1 LPTSRQYR
9 LGLER
14 HPNEQRI
21 TEFGSKEPSPFL
33 AHGRFFFHIV
43 RVQQPTPDGEMM
55 KALMM
60 TAASA
65 ALLLMSGMAAAD
77 SAEGMSLAQQNA
89 CLSCHGVDKKIV
101 GPAYKDVAKKY
112 AGVKGAEDMLVA
124 KVKAGG
130 KGVWGQIPM
139 PPNPQVSVADA
150 HKIVAWVLSLK

>member
-1 LPTSRQYR
+1 
-9 LGLER
+9 
-14 HPNEQRI
+14 
-21 TEFGSKEPSPFL
+21 
-33 AHGRFFFHIV
+33 
-43 RVQQPTPDGEMM
+43 MM
-55 KALMM
+55 NKLMM

-65 ALLLMSGMAAAD
+65 ALLLMSGVAASADDPAAAM
-77 SAEGMSLAQQNA
+77 ALAQKNA

-112 AGVKGAEDMLVA
+112 AGDKTAHDKLVA

-150 HKIVAWVLSLK
+150 DKIVAWILSLK